1 MNEFKLGNAE
11 KLRDRLTKEQ
21 EQEIANT
28 YKQVADKVKKKL
40 KSIPDNGTAT
50 SALKKQ
56 QLQQLKKLLDNEYK
70 SMRDKIGK
78 QIEQKAKETTQGP
91 INAAKEFA
99 KKLGFV
105 KLEGAYAGVPNDV
118 ISSIVTGQVYDGD
131 WSLSSALWKDVQ
143 HKQKDINKVIADG
156 VSMNKSAFD
165 IAKDLEEYV
174 DPKAKKSWDW
184 KKVYPGVSSKIDY
197 SAQRLA
203 RTMPAHAYQQ
213 SLEATVKNNP
223 FIDGYIWHSGTGKRT
238 CEICR
243 ERDGKFFAKGK
254 LPMDHPNG
262 RCTFIT
268 KGQSMIDI
276 SDRLADWV
284 NGKSDKGI
292 DRYMED
298 LYGKVKPEKEK
309 SKGLTKAQQ
318 KKADEWDKSYKNVVE
333 FAKKN
338 GYNIEQTVKSILGSP
353 PKGSKYYGGIVD
365 EVKKAYTPPKVK
377 PQRKSFTFKD
387 MNRKDANSYIRKMI
401 SKLKY
406 SPDIVDALD
415 DYMMFSDDIN
425 AYLRG
430 QIKTNAYKDSI
441 IVLSKAMNKDTEE
454 IVLRG
459 CDSKTLGINPQLS
472 QQEIANR
479 LVGTVFKDKGFLST
493 TKAESIA
500 KEFSQRGIDGN
511 ESELP
516 TIIAIKVPKG
526 IGKCYID
533 SGLGEVLIDKG
544 SSMEIISTELKDGI
558 LYITAEV
565 LR

>member
-56 QLQQLKKLLDNEYK
+56 QLQQLKKLLDSEYK
-70 SMRDKIGK
+70 SIRDKIGK

-105 KLEGAYAGVPNDV
+105 KLEGSYASVPNDV

-268 KGQSMIDI
+268 KGQSMMDI

-292 DRYMED
+292 DKYMED
-298 LYGKVKPEKEK
+298 LYGKVKQEK

-338 GYNIEQTVKSILGSP
+338 GYSIEQTVKSILGSP

-441 IVLSKAMNKDTEE
+441 SVLSKAMNKDTEE

-516 TIIAIKVPKG
+516 TIIAIKVPKD

>member
-56 QLQQLKKLLDNEYK
+56 QLQQLKKLLDSEYK

-105 KLEGAYAGVPNDV
+105 KLEGSYASVPNDV

-268 KGQSMIDI
+268 KGQSMMDI

-292 DRYMED
+292 DKYMED
-298 LYGKVKPEKEK
+298 LYGKVKQEK

-318 KKADEWDKSYKNVVE
+318 KKADEWDKSYKNVVK

-338 GYNIEQTVKSILGSP
+338 GYSIEQTVKSILGSP

-430 QIKTNAYKDSI
+430 QIKANAYKDSI
-441 IVLSKAMNKDTEE
+441 SVLSKAMNKDTEE

-516 TIIAIKVPKG
+516 TIIAIKVPKD

>member
-56 QLQQLKKLLDNEYK
+56 QLQQLKKLLDSEYK

-105 KLEGAYAGVPNDV
+105 KLEGSYASVPNDV

-268 KGQSMIDI
+268 KGQSMMDI

-292 DRYMED
+292 DKYMED
-298 LYGKVKPEKEK
+298 LYGKVKQEK

-338 GYNIEQTVKSILGSP
+338 GYSIEQIVKSILGSP

-441 IVLSKAMNKDTEE
+441 SVLSKAMNKDTEE

-516 TIIAIKVPKG
+516 TIIAIKVPKD

>member
-11 KLRDRLTKEQ
+11 KLRNRLTKEQ

-56 QLQQLKKLLDNEYK
+56 QLQQLKKLLDSEYK

-105 KLEGAYAGVPNDV
+105 KLEGSYASVPNDV

-268 KGQSMIDI
+268 KGQSMMDI

-292 DRYMED
+292 DKYMED
-298 LYGKVKPEKEK
+298 LYGKVKQEK

-318 KKADEWDKSYKNVVE
+318 KKADKWDKSYKNVVE

-338 GYNIEQTVKSILGSP
+338 GYSIEQTVKSILGSP

-377 PQRKSFTFKD
+377 PQRKSFTFKG

-406 SPDIVDALD
+406 SLDIVDALD

-441 IVLSKAMNKDTEE
+441 SVLSKAMNKDTEE

>member
-56 QLQQLKKLLDNEYK
+56 QLQQLKKLLDSEYK

-105 KLEGAYAGVPNDV
+105 KLEGSYASVPNDV

-268 KGQSMIDI
+268 KGQSMMGI

-292 DRYMED
+292 DKYMED
-298 LYGKVKPEKEK
+298 LYGKVKQEK

-338 GYNIEQTVKSILGSP
+338 GYSIEQTVKSILGSP

-441 IVLSKAMNKDTEE
+441 SVLSKAMNKDTEE

-516 TIIAIKVPKG
+516 TIIAIKVPKD

>member
-11 KLRDRLTKEQ
+11 KLRNRLTKEQ

-56 QLQQLKKLLDNEYK
+56 QLQQLKKLLDSEYK

-105 KLEGAYAGVPNDV
+105 KLEGSYASVPNDV

-268 KGQSMIDI
+268 KGQSMMDI

-292 DRYMED
+292 DKYMED
-298 LYGKVKPEKEK
+298 LYGKVKQEK

-338 GYNIEQTVKSILGSP
+338 GYSIEQTVKSILGSP

-441 IVLSKAMNKDTEE
+441 SVLSKAMNKDTEE

-516 TIIAIKVPKG
+516 TIIAIKVPKD
-526 IGKCYID
+526 IGKFYID

>member
-11 KLRDRLTKEQ
+11 KLRNRLTKEQ

-56 QLQQLKKLLDNEYK
+56 QLQQLKKLLDSEYK

-105 KLEGAYAGVPNDV
+105 KLEGSYASVPNDV

-156 VSMNKSAFD
+156 VSINKSAFD

-268 KGQSMIDI
+268 KGQSMMDI
-276 SDRLADWV
+276 SDRLSDWV

-292 DRYMED
+292 DKYMED
-298 LYGKVKPEKEK
+298 LYGKVKQEK

-338 GYNIEQTVKSILGSP
+338 GYSIEQTVKSILGSP

-441 IVLSKAMNKDTEE
+441 SVLSKAMNKDTEE

-516 TIIAIKVPKG
+516 TIIAIKVPKD

>member
-40 KSIPDNGTAT
+40 KSIPNNGTAT

-56 QLQQLKKLLDNEYK
+56 QLQQLKKLLDSEYK

-105 KLEGAYAGVPNDV
+105 KLEGSYASVPNDV

-268 KGQSMIDI
+268 KGQSMMDI

-292 DRYMED
+292 DKYMED
-298 LYGKVKPEKEK
+298 LYGKVKQEK

-338 GYNIEQTVKSILGSP
+338 GYSIEQTVKSILGSP

-441 IVLSKAMNKDTEE
+441 SVLSKAMNKATEE

-516 TIIAIKVPKG
+516 TIIAIKVPKD

>member
-56 QLQQLKKLLDNEYK
+56 QLQQLKKLLDSEYK

-105 KLEGAYAGVPNDV
+105 KLEGSYASVPNDV

-268 KGQSMIDI
+268 KGQSMMDI

-292 DRYMED
+292 DKYMED
-298 LYGKVKPEKEK
+298 LYGKVKQEK

-338 GYNIEQTVKSILGSP
+338 GYSIEQTVKSILGSP

-441 IVLSKAMNKDTEE
+441 SVLSKAMNKDTEE

-544 SSMEIISTELKDGI
+544 SSMEIISTGLKDGI

>member
-56 QLQQLKKLLDNEYK
+56 QLQQLKKLLDSEYK

-105 KLEGAYAGVPNDV
+105 KLEGSYASVPNDV

-262 RCTFIT
+262 QCTFIT
-268 KGQSMIDI
+268 KGQSMMDI

-292 DRYMED
+292 DKYMED
-298 LYGKVKPEKEK
+298 LYGKVKPEK

-406 SPDIVDALD
+406 SSDIVGALD

-430 QIKTNAYKDSI
+430 QIKTNAYKNSI
-441 IVLSKAMNKDTEE
+441 SVLSKAMNKDTEE

>member
-56 QLQQLKKLLDNEYK
+56 QLQQLKKLLDSEYK

-268 KGQSMIDI
+268 KGQSMMDI

-292 DRYMED
+292 DKYMED
-298 LYGKVKPEKEK
+298 LYGKVKQEK

-338 GYNIEQTVKSILGSP
+338 GYSIEQTVKSILGSP

-441 IVLSKAMNKDTEE
+441 SVLSKAMNKDTEE

-516 TIIAIKVPKG
+516 TIIAIKVPKD

>member
-11 KLRDRLTKEQ
+11 KLRNRLTKEQ

-56 QLQQLKKLLDNEYK
+56 QLQQLKKLLDREYK

-105 KLEGAYAGVPNDV
+105 KLEGSYASVPNDV

-268 KGQSMIDI
+268 KGQSMMDI

-292 DRYMED
+292 DKYMED
-298 LYGKVKPEKEK
+298 LYGKVKQEK

-338 GYNIEQTVKSILGSP
+338 GYSIEQTVKSILGSP

-430 QIKTNAYKDSI
+430 QIKTNAYKNSI
-441 IVLSKAMNKDTEE
+441 SVLSKAMNKDTEE

>member
-56 QLQQLKKLLDNEYK
+56 QLQRLKKLLDSEYK

-105 KLEGAYAGVPNDV
+105 KLEGSYASVPNDV

-268 KGQSMIDI
+268 KGQSMMDI

-292 DRYMED
+292 DKYMED
-298 LYGKVKPEKEK
+298 LYGKVKQEK

-338 GYNIEQTVKSILGSP
+338 GYSIEQTVKSILGSP

-377 PQRKSFTFKD
+377 PQRKSFTFKG

-441 IVLSKAMNKDTEE
+441 SVLSKAMNKDTEE

-516 TIIAIKVPKG
+516 TIIAIKVPKD

>member
-11 KLRDRLTKEQ
+11 KLRNRLTKEQ

-56 QLQQLKKLLDNEYK
+56 QLQQLKKLLDSEYK

-105 KLEGAYAGVPNDV
+105 KLEGSYASVPNDV

-156 VSMNKSAFD
+156 ISMNKSAFD

-268 KGQSMIDI
+268 KGQSMMDI
-276 SDRLADWV
+276 SNRLADWV

-292 DRYMED
+292 DKYMED
-298 LYGKVKPEKEK
+298 LYGKVKQEK

-338 GYNIEQTVKSILGSP
+338 GYSIEQTVKSILGSP

-441 IVLSKAMNKDTEE
+441 SVLSKAMNKDTEE

-459 CDSKTLGINPQLS
+459 CNSKTLGINPQLS

-516 TIIAIKVPKG
+516 TIIAIKVPKD

>member
-56 QLQQLKKLLDNEYK
+56 QLQQLKKLLDSEYK

-105 KLEGAYAGVPNDV
+105 KLEGSYASVPNDV

-268 KGQSMIDI
+268 KGQSMMDI
-276 SDRLADWV
+276 SDRLSDWV

-292 DRYMED
+292 DKYMED
-298 LYGKVKPEKEK
+298 LYGKVKQEK

-338 GYNIEQTVKSILGSP
+338 GYSIEQTVKSILGSP

-430 QIKTNAYKDSI
+430 QIKTNAYKNSI
-441 IVLSKAMNKDTEE
+441 SVLSKAMNKDTEE

-516 TIIAIKVPKG
+516 TIIAIKVPKD

-544 SSMEIISTELKDGI
+544 SFMEIISTELKDGI

>member
-56 QLQQLKKLLDNEYK
+56 QLQQLKKLLDSEYK

-105 KLEGAYAGVPNDV
+105 KLEGSYASVPNDV

-197 SAQRLA
+197 STQRLA

-268 KGQSMIDI
+268 KGQSMMDI

-292 DRYMED
+292 DKYMED
-298 LYGKVKPEKEK
+298 LYGKVKQEK

-338 GYNIEQTVKSILGSP
+338 GYSIEQTVKSILGSP

-441 IVLSKAMNKDTEE
+441 SVLSKAMNKDTEE

-544 SSMEIISTELKDGI
+544 SSMKIISTELKDGI

>member
-56 QLQQLKKLLDNEYK
+56 QLQQLKKLLDSEYK

-105 KLEGAYAGVPNDV
+105 KLEGSYASVPNDV

-262 RCTFIT
+262 RCTFII
-268 KGQSMIDI
+268 KGQSMMDI

-292 DRYMED
+292 DKYMED
-298 LYGKVKPEKEK
+298 LYGKVKQEK

-338 GYNIEQTVKSILGSP
+338 GYSIEQTVKSILGSP

-377 PQRKSFTFKD
+377 PQRKSFTFKV

-441 IVLSKAMNKDTEE
+441 SVLSKAMNKDTEE

-516 TIIAIKVPKG
+516 TIIAIKVPKD

>member
-56 QLQQLKKLLDNEYK
+56 QLQQLKKLLDSEYK

-105 KLEGAYAGVPNDV
+105 KLEGSYASVPNDV

-268 KGQSMIDI
+268 KGQSMMDI

-292 DRYMED
+292 DKYMED
-298 LYGKVKPEKEK
+298 LYGKVKQEK

-338 GYNIEQTVKSILGSP
+338 GYSIEQTVKSILGSP

-441 IVLSKAMNKDTEE
+441 SVLSKAMNKDTEE

-516 TIIAIKVPKG
+516 TIIAIKVPKD

-544 SSMEIISTELKDGI
+544 SSMEIISTELKDDI

>member
-40 KSIPDNGTAT
+40 KSIPNNGTAT

-56 QLQQLKKLLDNEYK
+56 QLQQLKKLLDSEYK

-105 KLEGAYAGVPNDV
+105 KLEGSYASVPNDV

-268 KGQSMIDI
+268 KGQSMMDI
-276 SDRLADWV
+276 SNRLADWV

-292 DRYMED
+292 DKYMED
-298 LYGKVKPEKEK
+298 LYGKVKQEK

-338 GYNIEQTVKSILGSP
+338 GYSIEQTVKSILGSP

-441 IVLSKAMNKDTEE
+441 SVLSKAMNKDTEE

-516 TIIAIKVPKG
+516 TIIAIKVPKD

>member
-56 QLQQLKKLLDNEYK
+56 QLQQLKKLLDSEYK

-105 KLEGAYAGVPNDV
+105 KLEGSYASVPNDV

-268 KGQSMIDI
+268 KGQSMMDI

-292 DRYMED
+292 DKYMED
-298 LYGKVKPEKEK
+298 LYGKVKQEK

-318 KKADEWDKSYKNVVE
+318 KKADEWDKSYKNVVK

-338 GYNIEQTVKSILGSP
+338 GYSIEQTVKSILGSP

-401 SKLKY
+401 NKLKY

-441 IVLSKAMNKDTEE
+441 SVLSKAMNKDTEE

-516 TIIAIKVPKG
+516 TIIAINVPKD

>member
-40 KSIPDNGTAT
+40 KSIPNNGTAT
-50 SALKKQ
+50 FALKKQ
-56 QLQQLKKLLDNEYK
+56 QLQQLKKLLDSEYK

-105 KLEGAYAGVPNDV
+105 KLEGSYASVPNDV
-118 ISSIVTGQVYDGD
+118 ISSIVTGQVYGGD

-268 KGQSMIDI
+268 KGQSMMDI

-292 DRYMED
+292 DKYMED
-298 LYGKVKPEKEK
+298 LYGKVKQEK

-338 GYNIEQTVKSILGSP
+338 GYSIEQTVKSILGSP

-377 PQRKSFTFKD
+377 PQRKSFIFKD

-441 IVLSKAMNKDTEE
+441 SVLSKAMNKDTEE

-516 TIIAIKVPKG
+516 TIIAIKVPKD

-544 SSMEIISTELKDGI
+544 SSMEIISTELKGGI

>member
-56 QLQQLKKLLDNEYK
+56 QLQQLKKLLDSEYK

-105 KLEGAYAGVPNDV
+105 KLEGSYASVPNDV
-118 ISSIVTGQVYDGD
+118 ISSIVTGKVYDGD

-223 FIDGYIWHSGTGKRT
+223 FIDGYIWYSGTGKRT

-268 KGQSMIDI
+268 KGQSMMDI

-292 DRYMED
+292 DKYMED
-298 LYGKVKPEKEK
+298 LYGKVKQEK

-318 KKADEWDKSYKNVVE
+318 KKADEWDKSYKNVVK

-338 GYNIEQTVKSILGSP
+338 GYSIEQTVKSILGSP

-441 IVLSKAMNKDTEE
+441 SVLSKAMNKDTEE

-516 TIIAIKVPKG
+516 TIIAIKVPKD

>member
-56 QLQQLKKLLDNEYK
+56 QLQQLKKLLDSEYK

-105 KLEGAYAGVPNDV
+105 KLEGSYASVPNDV

-262 RCTFIT
+262 QCTFIT
-268 KGQSMIDI
+268 KGQSMMDI

-292 DRYMED
+292 DKYMED
-298 LYGKVKPEKEK
+298 LYGKVKQEK

-338 GYNIEQTVKSILGSP
+338 GYSIEQTVKSILGSP

-441 IVLSKAMNKDTEE
+441 SVLSKAMNKDTEE

-516 TIIAIKVPKG
+516 TIIAIKVPKD

>member
-56 QLQQLKKLLDNEYK
+56 QLQQLKKLLDSEYK

-105 KLEGAYAGVPNDV
+105 KLEGSYASVPNDV

-268 KGQSMIDI
+268 KGQSMMDI
-276 SDRLADWV
+276 SDRLSDWV

-292 DRYMED
+292 DKYMED
-298 LYGKVKPEKEK
+298 LYGKVKQEK

-318 KKADEWDKSYKNVVE
+318 KKADEWDKSYKNVVK

-338 GYNIEQTVKSILGSP
+338 GYSIEQTVKSILGSP

-441 IVLSKAMNKDTEE
+441 SVLSKAMNKDTEE

-516 TIIAIKVPKG
+516 TIIAIKVPKD

>member
-56 QLQQLKKLLDNEYK
+56 QLQQLKKLLDSEYK

-105 KLEGAYAGVPNDV
+105 KLEGSYASVPNDV

-268 KGQSMIDI
+268 KGQSMMDI

-292 DRYMED
+292 DKYMED
-298 LYGKVKPEKEK
+298 LYGKVKPEK

-338 GYNIEQTVKSILGSP
+338 GYSIEQTVKSILGSP

-430 QIKTNAYKDSI
+430 QIKTNAYKNSI
-441 IVLSKAMNKDTEE
+441 SVLSKAMNKDTEE

-526 IGKCYID
+526 IGKCYIN

>member
-56 QLQQLKKLLDNEYK
+56 QLQQLKKLLDSEYK

-105 KLEGAYAGVPNDV
+105 KLEGSYASVPNDV

-268 KGQSMIDI
+268 KGQSMMDI

-292 DRYMED
+292 DKYMED
-298 LYGKVKPEKEK
+298 LYGKVKQEK

-338 GYNIEQTVKSILGSP
+338 GYSIEQTVKSILGSP

-415 DYMMFSDDIN
+415 DYTMFSDDIN

-441 IVLSKAMNKDTEE
+441 SVLSKAMNKDTEE

-516 TIIAIKVPKG
+516 TIIAIKVPKD

>member
-21 EQEIANT
+21 EQEITNT

-105 KLEGAYAGVPNDV
+105 KLEGSYASVPNDV

-268 KGQSMIDI
+268 KGQSMMDI

-292 DRYMED
+292 DKYMED

-353 PKGSKYYGGIVD
+353 PKGSKYYSGIVD

-415 DYMMFSDDIN
+415 DYIMFSDDIN

-430 QIKTNAYKDSI
+430 QIKTNDYKDSI
-441 IVLSKAMNKDTEE
+441 SVLSKAMNKDTEE

-479 LVGTVFKDKGFLST
+479 LVGTIFKDKGFLST

-516 TIIAIKVPKG
+516 TIISIKVPKG

>member
-56 QLQQLKKLLDNEYK
+56 QLQQLKKLLDSEYK

-105 KLEGAYAGVPNDV
+105 KLEGSYASVPNDV

-268 KGQSMIDI
+268 KGQSMMDI

-292 DRYMED
+292 DKYMED
-298 LYGKVKPEKEK
+298 LYGKVKQEK

-318 KKADEWDKSYKNVVE
+318 KKADEWDKSYKNVVK

-338 GYNIEQTVKSILGSP
+338 GYSIEQTVKSILGSP

-377 PQRKSFTFKD
+377 LQRKSFTFKD

-441 IVLSKAMNKDTEE
+441 SVLSKAMNKDTEE

-516 TIIAIKVPKG
+516 TIIVIKVPKD

>member
-21 EQEIANT
+21 EQGIANT

-56 QLQQLKKLLDNEYK
+56 QLQQLKKLLYSEYK

-105 KLEGAYAGVPNDV
+105 KLEGSYASVPNDV

-268 KGQSMIDI
+268 KGQSMMDI

-292 DRYMED
+292 DKYMED
-298 LYGKVKPEKEK
+298 LYGKVKQEK

-338 GYNIEQTVKSILGSP
+338 GYSIEQTVKSILGSP

-415 DYMMFSDDIN
+415 DYMMFSDAIN

-441 IVLSKAMNKDTEE
+441 SVLSKAMNKDTEE

-516 TIIAIKVPKG
+516 TIIAIKVPKD

>member
-56 QLQQLKKLLDNEYK
+56 QLQQLKKLLDSEYK

-105 KLEGAYAGVPNDV
+105 KLEGSYASVPNDV

-262 RCTFIT
+262 QCTFIT
-268 KGQSMIDI
+268 KGQSMMDI

-292 DRYMED
+292 DKYMED
-298 LYGKVKPEKEK
+298 LYGKVKQEK

-318 KKADEWDKSYKNVVE
+318 KKADEWDKSYKNVVK

-338 GYNIEQTVKSILGSP
+338 GYSIEQTVKSILGSP

-441 IVLSKAMNKDTEE
+441 SVLSKAMNKDTEE

-516 TIIAIKVPKG
+516 TIISIKAPKG

>member
-56 QLQQLKKLLDNEYK
+56 QLQQLKKLLDSEYK

-105 KLEGAYAGVPNDV
+105 KLEGSYASVPNDV

-268 KGQSMIDI
+268 KGQSMMDI

-292 DRYMED
+292 DKYMED
-298 LYGKVKPEKEK
+298 LYGKVKQEK

-318 KKADEWDKSYKNVVE
+318 KKADEWDKSYKNVVK

-338 GYNIEQTVKSILGSP
+338 GYSIEQTVKSILGSP

-430 QIKTNAYKDSI
+430 QIKTNDYKGSI
-441 IVLSKAMNKDTEE
+441 SVLSKAMNKDTEE

-516 TIIAIKVPKG
+516 TIIAIKVPKD

>member
-1 MNEFKLGNAE
+1 
-11 KLRDRLTKEQ
+11 
-21 EQEIANT
+21 
-28 YKQVADKVKKKL
+28 
-40 KSIPDNGTAT
+40 
-50 SALKKQ
+50 
-56 QLQQLKKLLDNEYK
+56 
-70 SMRDKIGK
+70 
-78 QIEQKAKETTQGP
+78 
-91 INAAKEFA
+91 
-99 KKLGFV
+99 
-105 KLEGAYAGVPNDV
+105 
-118 ISSIVTGQVYDGD
+118 
-131 WSLSSALWKDVQ
+131 
-143 HKQKDINKVIADG
+143 
-156 VSMNKSAFD
+156 
-165 IAKDLEEYV
+165 
-174 DPKAKKSWDW
+174 
-184 KKVYPGVSSKIDY
+184 
-197 SAQRLA
+197 
-203 RTMPAHAYQQ
+203 
-213 SLEATVKNNP
+213 
-223 FIDGYIWHSGTGKRT
+223 
-238 CEICR
+238 
-243 ERDGKFFAKGK
+243 
-254 LPMDHPNG
+254 MDHPNG
-262 RCTFIT
+262 QCTFIT
-268 KGQSMIDI
+268 KGQSMMDI

-292 DRYMED
+292 DKYMED
-298 LYGKVKPEKEK
+298 LYGKVKQEK

-338 GYNIEQTVKSILGSP
+338 GYSIEQTVKSILGSP

-441 IVLSKAMNKDTEE
+441 SVLSKAMNKDTEE

-544 SSMEIISTELKDGI
+544 SSMKIISTELKDGI

>member
-56 QLQQLKKLLDNEYK
+56 QLQQLKKLLDSEYK

-105 KLEGAYAGVPNDV
+105 KLEGSYASVPNDV

-268 KGQSMIDI
+268 KGQSMMDI

-292 DRYMED
+292 DKYMED
-298 LYGKVKPEKEK
+298 LYGKVKQEK

-338 GYNIEQTVKSILGSP
+338 GYSIEQTVKSILGSP

-441 IVLSKAMNKDTEE
+441 SVLSKAMNKDTEE

-516 TIIAIKVPKG
+516 TIKAIKVPKD

>member
-56 QLQQLKKLLDNEYK
+56 QLQQLKKLLDSEYK

-105 KLEGAYAGVPNDV
+105 KLEGSYASVPNDV

-298 LYGKVKPEKEK
+298 LYGKVKQEK

-318 KKADEWDKSYKNVVE
+318 KKADEWDKSYKNVVK

-338 GYNIEQTVKSILGSP
+338 GYSIEQTVKSILGSP

-441 IVLSKAMNKDTEE
+441 SVLSKAMNKDTEE

-516 TIIAIKVPKG
+516 TIIAIKVPKD

>member
-197 SAQRLA
+197 SAQKLA

-268 KGQSMIDI
+268 KGQSMMDI

-292 DRYMED
+292 DKYMED
-298 LYGKVKPEKEK
+298 LYGKVKPEK

-430 QIKTNAYKDSI
+430 QIKTNAYKNSI
-441 IVLSKAMNKDTEE
+441 SVLSKAMNKDTEE

-500 KEFSQRGIDGN
+500 KEFSQRGIDEN

>member
-56 QLQQLKKLLDNEYK
+56 QLQQLKKLLDSEYK

-105 KLEGAYAGVPNDV
+105 KLKGSYASVPNDV

-268 KGQSMIDI
+268 KGQSMMDI

-292 DRYMED
+292 DKYMED
-298 LYGKVKPEKEK
+298 LYGKVKQEK

-338 GYNIEQTVKSILGSP
+338 GYSIEQTVKSILGSP

-441 IVLSKAMNKDTEE
+441 SVLSKAMNKDTEE

-516 TIIAIKVPKG
+516 TIIAIKVPKD

>member
-11 KLRDRLTKEQ
+11 KLRNRLTKEQ

-56 QLQQLKKLLDNEYK
+56 QLQQLKKLLDSEYK

-105 KLEGAYAGVPNDV
+105 KLEGSYASVPNDV

-268 KGQSMIDI
+268 KGQSMMDI

-292 DRYMED
+292 DKYMED
-298 LYGKVKPEKEK
+298 LYGKVKQEK

-338 GYNIEQTVKSILGSP
+338 GYSIEQTVKSILGSP

-441 IVLSKAMNKDTEE
+441 SVLSKAMNKDTEE

-479 LVGTVFKDKGFLST
+479 LVGTIFKDKGFLST

-516 TIIAIKVPKG
+516 TIIAIKVPKD

>member
-56 QLQQLKKLLDNEYK
+56 QLQQLKKLLDSEYK

-105 KLEGAYAGVPNDV
+105 KLEGSYASVPNDV

-268 KGQSMIDI
+268 KGQSMMDI

-292 DRYMED
+292 DKYMED
-298 LYGKVKPEKEK
+298 LYGKVKQEK

-338 GYNIEQTVKSILGSP
+338 GYSIEQTVKSILGSP

-441 IVLSKAMNKDTEE
+441 SVLSKAMNKDTEE

-479 LVGTVFKDKGFLST
+479 LVGTAFKDKGFLST

-516 TIIAIKVPKG
+516 TIIAIKVPKD

>member
-56 QLQQLKKLLDNEYK
+56 QLQQLKKLLDSEYK

-105 KLEGAYAGVPNDV
+105 KLEGSYASVPNDV

-268 KGQSMIDI
+268 KGQSMMDI

-292 DRYMED
+292 DKYMED
-298 LYGKVKPEKEK
+298 LYGKVKQEK

-318 KKADEWDKSYKNVVE
+318 KKADEWDKSYKNVVK

-338 GYNIEQTVKSILGSP
+338 GYSIEQTVKSILGSP

-430 QIKTNAYKDSI
+430 QIKTNAYKNSI
-441 IVLSKAMNKDTEE
+441 SVLSKAMNKDTEE